1 MLPFGG
7 LALALFGGWIM
18 PGRLLAEEIGLS
30 PHIARS
36 LQVLLR
42 FIVPACIVFVALFPL
57 FAAKG

>member
-7 LALALFGGWIM
+7 FALALFGGWIL
-18 PGRLLAEEIGLS
+18 PARLLAEEIGLS
-30 PHIARS
+30 PQAVRS

-42 FIVPACIVFVALFPL
+42 FIVPACVAVVALFPL